1 MNDLELKTLIS
12 NTSRFVM
19 LQQEEQNRTNID
31 EEIIEKEIAAS
42 KAPCGKPIN
51 TTNANAHQSINIKP
65 I

>member
-1 MNDLELKTLIS
+1 MSESKHYSLAS
-12 NTSRFVM
+12 PTS
-19 LQQEEQNRTNID
+19 LLLND